1 MIKRKQ
7 NKKNKN
13 SYFVNKIILATAIIE
28 PLFTLPQAY
37 IIFRNQDASDISLT
51 TWIGFNILTLVW
63 IWYSIVNKEKIVL
76 IYQGLYFILNTI
88 IIIGALIYGGT
99 WL

>member
-1 MIKRKQ
+1 MIKHKQ
-7 NKKNKN
+7 NKKNNK
-13 SYFVNKIILATAIIE
+13 SYFVNKIILAPAIIE

-37 IIFRNQDASDISLT
+37 IIFKNQDASDISLT

>member
-1 MIKRKQ
+1 MAKHKHYH
-7 NKKNKN
+7 KNQR
-13 SYFVNKIILATAIIE
+13 SFLVNKIILAAAIIE

-51 TWIGFNILTLVW
+51 TWIGFNVLTLIW

-76 IYQGLYFILNTI
+76 IYQGLYFILNTT